1 MTTTEQPAPGAGLTA
16 AVPAQ
21 PTATGGALSPAQV
34 TWTAGDYRR
43 IGPMLV
49 GLSERLAEDVDLRH
63 GERVLDV
70 ATGTGNLALAA
81 ARRGA
86 VTTGIDIA
94 PPLVEHAAE
103 RARVEGLDVTFS
115 WGDAHALPAQDDA
128 YDVTLSAIGVMFAP
142 DQARAAAE
150 LVRVTRPG
158 GRIGLVCWTPDGF
171 LGELFRT
178 MGAHVPP
185 PPGAVPP
192 VRWGTLQGLAD
203 LFGDRVQWTS
213 LTHGDWRLRFA
224 SPRAY
229 VEYFAEH
236 YGPTVKALE
245 KLDERGGAALLD
257 AVEAVVA
264 RYNVATDGT
273 AAWDSRY
280 LQAIGTVR

>member
-1 MTTTEQPAPGAGLTA
+1 MSTTNTEVPRQSEAP
-16 AVPAQ
+16 VAQ
-21 PTATGGALSPAQV
+21 PSPAQI
-34 TWTAGDYRR
+34 TWTSGDYRR
-43 IGPMLV
+43 IGWMLV

-63 GERVLDV
+63 GDRVLDV
-70 ATGTGNLALAA
+70 ATGNGNLALAA

-86 VTTGIDIA
+86 VTTGVDIA
-94 PPLVEHAAE
+94 PPLLEHARQ
-103 RARVEGLDVTFS
+103 RAAVEGLDVAFG
-115 WGDAHALPAQDDA
+115 WADAQSLPFDEDA
-128 YDVTLSAIGVMFAP
+128 FDVTLSAIGVMFAP
-142 DQARAAAE
+142 DQQKAADE

-158 GRIGLVCWTPDGF
+158 GRVGVLCWTSDGF

-213 LTHGDWRLRFA
+213 LRHDDWRLRFA

-229 VEYFAEH
+229 VDYFAEH

-245 KLDERGGAALLD
+245 RLDADGQTALLD
-257 AVEAVVA
+257 AIEDVVG

>member
-1 MTTTEQPAPGAGLTA
+1 MSSTQTPASAGGI
-16 AVPAQ
+16 
-21 PTATGGALSPAQV
+21 TATVPTQSTPNAPPSPAQI
-34 TWTAGDYRR
+34 TWTSGDYRR

-63 GERVLDV
+63 GELVLDV

-94 PPLVEHAAE
+94 PPLIRHAAE
-103 RARVEGLDVTFS
+103 RAQVEGLDISFG
-115 WGDAHALPAQDDA
+115 WGDAHSLPAADDA

-142 DQARAAAE
+142 DQGKAADE

-158 GRIGLVCWTPDGF
+158 GRIGLVSWTPDGF

-192 VRWGTLQGLAD
+192 VRWGTAQGLAD

-213 LTHGDWRLRFA
+213 LSHGDWRLRFA

-245 KLDERGGAALLD
+245 RLDEARGAALLD